1 MKKLFCATFLC
12 LAVVATAAHADW
24 IKNFSAAYQSKNI
37 DIAVTD
43 ALKEG
48 TGPDLIINEGLKIQG
63 LNPQH
68 LIKALYCAGVD
79 GNDIKKAAD
88 AAGISDI
95 LLVAAYEKSVA
106 ECGDQ
111 LADTQAYTPVTAAA
125 PSFAG
130 VPSPAASGGGASY
143 ASPSAF

>member
-1 MKKLFCATFLC
+1 MKKIICATLLC

-24 IKNFSAAYQSKNI
+24 IKNFSATYHSKNI
-37 DIAVTD
+37 DFAVID

-48 TGPDLIINEGLKIQG
+48 TGPDLIVNEGLKIQG

-79 GNDIKKAAD
+79 GNDIKKAAN

-95 LLVAAYEKSVA
+95 LIVAGYDESVA
-106 ECGDQ
+106 VCGDK
-111 LADTQAYTPVTAAA
+111 LADTQAYTPATAAA

-130 VPSPAASGGGASY
+130 MPSPAASGGGASY
-143 ASPSAF
+143 ASPSSF

>member
-1 MKKLFCATFLC
+1 MKKIFCTTFLC
-12 LAVVATAAHADW
+12 LAVIVTVAHADW
-24 IKNFSAAYQSKNI
+24 IKNFSTTYHSKNI
-37 DIAVTD
+37 DFAVVD

-79 GNDIKKAAD
+79 GDDIRKAAN

-95 LLVAAYEKSVA
+95 LIVAGYDESVA
-106 ECGDQ
+106 ECKDK
-111 LADTQAYTPVTAAA
+111 LTDTQAYTPATAAA

-130 VPSPAASGGGASY
+130 VPSSAPSGGASY
-143 ASPSAF
+143 ASPSTF